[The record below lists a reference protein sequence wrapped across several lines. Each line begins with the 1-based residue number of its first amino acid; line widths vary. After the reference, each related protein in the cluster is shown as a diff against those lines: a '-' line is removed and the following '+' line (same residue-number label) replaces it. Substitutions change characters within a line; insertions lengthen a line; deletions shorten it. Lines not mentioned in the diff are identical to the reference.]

1 VHWTSAN
8 GDPKLRR
15 KSSGSTSGDSGGG
28 GSGGGG
34 GSLPWGWTRSRS
46 VSEETHEVH
55 WFLYPLA
62 GPTHIDSSPS
72 EMNDPHFHSHHHQP
86 QQQEQRE
93 EQSSKRHQAAD
104 RKQTNKKADEDE
116 DEDNEEAYDKFDQ
129 PLGGQGQGHGQGGVD
144 VWYEQWDELNRASYY
159 YNAATGE
166 SQWES
171 PEWVEETDPASGA
184 RYY

>member
-15 KSSGSTSGDSGGG
+15 KSSGSTSGDSGG

-72 EMNDPHFHSHHHQP
+72 EMNDPHFHSH
-86 QQQEQRE
+86 QQAQEQRQ
-93 EQSSKRHQAAD
+93 EQSSRRHQAAA
-104 RKQTNKKADEDE
+104 RKQTNKEEEDE
-116 DEDNEEAYDKFDQ
+116 EEDNEEAYDKFDQ
-129 PLGGQGQGHGQGGVD
+129 PLRGQGQGHGQGGVD

>member
-15 KSSGSTSGDSGGG
+15 KSSGSTSTSGGDSGAGG
-28 GSGGGG
+28 T
-34 GSLPWGWTRSRS
+34 LPWGWTRSRS
-46 VSEETHEVH
+46 VIEETHEVH
-55 WFLYPLA
+55 CFLYPLA
-62 GPTHIDSSPS
+62 VPTHIDSSPS
-72 EMNDPHFHSHHHQP
+72 EMNDPHFHSH
-86 QQQEQRE
+86 QQEQEQEQRQ
-93 EQSSKRHQAAD
+93 EQSSRRHQAAA
-104 RKQTNKKADEDE
+104 RKQTNKEE
-116 DEDNEEAYDKFDQ
+116 EEEEEEDNEEAYDKFDQ
-129 PLGGQGQGHGQGGVD
+129 PLGGHGHGQGGVD
-144 VWYEQWDELNRASYY
+144 VWYEQWDELNKASYY

>member
-1 VHWTSAN
+1 VQVHWTSAN

-15 KSSGSTSGDSGGG
+15 KSSGSTSSAG
-28 GSGGGG
+28 GSGAGGT
-34 GSLPWGWTRSRS
+34 LPWGWTRSRS

-62 GPTHIDSSPS
+62 GPTHSDSSPS
-72 EMNDPHFHSHHHQP
+72 EMNDPHSHSHQQ

-93 EQSSKRHQAAD
+93 EQSSRRHQAAA
-104 RKQTNKKADEDE
+104 RKQTNKEVEADED

-129 PLGGQGQGHGQGGVD
+129 PLGGQGQGHCQGGTD
-144 VWYEQWDELNRASYY
+144 VWYEQWYELNKASYY

>member
-28 GSGGGG
+28 SGGSG

-72 EMNDPHFHSHHHQP
+72 EMNDPHFHSH
-86 QQQEQRE
+86 QQAQEQRQ
-93 EQSSKRHQAAD
+93 EQSSRRHQAAA
-104 RKQTNKKADEDE
+104 RKQTNKEEEDE
-116 DEDNEEAYDKFDQ
+116 EEDNEEAYDKFDQ
-129 PLGGQGQGHGQGGVD
+129 PLRRQGQGHGQGGVD

-159 YNAATGE
+159 YHAATGE

>member
-15 KSSGSTSGDSGGG
+15 KSSGSTTSGSG
-28 GSGGGG
+28 GSGAGGT
-34 GSLPWGWTRSRS
+34 LPWGWTRSRS
-46 VSEETHEVH
+46 VIEETHEVH

-72 EMNDPHFHSHHHQP
+72 EMNDPHFHSH
-86 QQQEQRE
+86 QQEQEQEQEQEERQ
-93 EQSSKRHQAAD
+93 EQSSRRHQAAA
-104 RKQTNKKADEDE
+104 RKQTNKEEEDE
-116 DEDNEEAYDKFDQ
+116 EEDNEEAYDKFDQ
-129 PLGGQGQGHGQGGVD
+129 PLGGQGQGHGQRGVD

>member
-1 VHWTSAN
+1 VI
-8 GDPKLRR
+8 
-15 KSSGSTSGDSGGG
+15 
-28 GSGGGG
+28 
-34 GSLPWGWTRSRS
+34 
-46 VSEETHEVH
+46 EETQEVH

-62 GPTHIDSSPS
+62 GPTRIDSSPS
-72 EMNDPHFHSHHHQP
+72 EMNDPHFHSH
-86 QQQEQRE
+86 QQQEQEQEPRQ
-93 EQSSKRHQAAD
+93 EQSSRRHQAAA
-104 RKQTNKKADEDE
+104 RKQTNKEE
-116 DEDNEEAYDKFDQ
+116 EENEEEEEEDNEEAYDKFDQ

-144 VWYEQWDELNRASYY
+144 VWYEQWDELNKASYY